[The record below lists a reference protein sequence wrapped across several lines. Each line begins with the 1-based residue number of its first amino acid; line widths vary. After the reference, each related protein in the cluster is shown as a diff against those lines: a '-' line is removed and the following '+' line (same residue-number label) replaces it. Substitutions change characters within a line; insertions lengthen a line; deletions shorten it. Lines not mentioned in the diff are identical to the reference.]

1 MPLMTSVPPSLRELM
16 AERPVL
22 GTFLKIPR
30 FEVVDLLALAGFD
43 FVVCDY
49 EHSQM
54 SVGEACDVV
63 RAGRARGL
71 PVLVR
76 VPALD
81 RGDINRLLE
90 AGAAGIQLA
99 RGSGAAA
106 GQLRQL
112 VSYPPLGTRSVSL
125 SQPAADYGIGVSLLE
140 HFERSNSSILA
151 VGQFETAD
159 YADGIDA
166 AMEALGVAFIGPVD
180 LSVDLGTP
188 GQLDS
193 EPMRDAKA
201 FVEAAGARHGV
212 PMGIFAGSPEAAA
225 DAAARGYR
233 YIVAGSDL
241 TMLSGGARE
250 FSSLLQPAG

>member
-1 MPLMTSVPPSLRELM
+1 MSLPTSLRGLM

-30 FEVVDLLALAGFD
+30 FEIVDILALSGFD
-43 FVVCDY
+43 FLVCDY

-99 RGSGAAA
+99 RGSGPAA
-106 GQLRQL
+106 GELRKL

-125 SQPAADYGIGVSLLE
+125 AQPAADYGMGVTLAG
-140 HFERSNSSILA
+140 HFERSNSTVLA

-166 AMEALGVAFIGPVD
+166 AMAALDVAFIGPVD

-188 GQLDS
+188 GEQDS
-193 EPMRDAKA
+193 APMRAA
-201 FVEAAGARHGV
+201 AEAIEAAAAARGV
-212 PMGIFAGSPEAAA
+212 PMGIFAGSAEAAA
-225 DAAARGYR
+225 DAVARGYR

-241 TMLSGGARE
+241 TMLAGGARQ
-250 FSSLLQPAG
+250 FSGLLQAAGG

>member
-1 MPLMTSVPPSLRELM
+1 MDLRSLI
-16 AERPVL
+16 AERPAL

-30 FEVVDLLALAGFD
+30 FEIVDLLALAGFD
-43 FVVCDY
+43 FAVCDY

-54 SVGEACDVV
+54 SVREACDIV
-63 RAGRARGL
+63 RAGRARAL

-106 GQLRQL
+106 SELRRL

-125 SQPAADYGIGVSLLE
+125 AQPAADYGIGTTLAG
-140 HFERSNSSILA
+140 HFERSNNSVLA

-159 YADGIDA
+159 YHDGIDA
-166 AMEALGVAFIGPVD
+166 AMAALDVAFIGPVD

-193 EPMRDAKA
+193 GPMRTATA
-201 FVEAAGARHGV
+201 AIEAAAAAHGV

-225 DAAARGYR
+225 DASGRGYR

-241 TMLSGGARE
+241 NMIAAGARQ
-250 FSSLLQPAG
+250 FAAIPQPA

>member
-1 MPLMTSVPPSLRELM
+1 MEGLRALLS
-16 AERPVL
+16 ERPVV

-30 FEVVDLLALAGFD
+30 FEVVDLLALSGFD

-49 EHSQM
+49 EHAQM
-54 SVGEACDVV
+54 SINQACDIV
-63 RAGRARGL
+63 RAGLARAL
-71 PVLVR
+71 PVVVR

-99 RGSGAAA
+99 RGSGPA
-106 GQLRQL
+106 GQELKRL
-112 VSYPPLGTRSVSL
+112 VSYPPRGTRSVSL
-125 SQPAADYGIGVSLLE
+125 SQPAANYGLRTSLTE
-140 HFERSNSSILA
+140 HFERSNGSVLA

-159 YADGIDA
+159 YADGMDA
-166 AMEALGVAFIGPVD
+166 AMVDLDVAFIGPVD

-193 EPMRDAKA
+193 APMRKA
-201 FVEAAGARHGV
+201 QKDIEVAAARHGV
-212 PMGIFAGSPEAAA
+212 PMGIFAGSPQAAA
-225 DAAARGYR
+225 AAVENGYR

-241 TMLSGGARE
+241 TMLAGGAKE
-250 FSSLLQPAG
+250 FEAVLRGA

>member
-1 MPLMTSVPPSLRELM
+1 MDSLRNLL
-16 AERPVL
+16 ADRPVI

-30 FEVVDLLALAGFD
+30 FEIVDLLALSGFD

-49 EHSQM
+49 EHAQM
-54 SVGEACDVV
+54 SVNDACDIV
-63 RAGRARGL
+63 RAGLARSL
-71 PVLVR
+71 PVVVR

-99 RGSGAAA
+99 RGSGPA
-106 GQLRQL
+106 GQELKRL
-112 VSYPPLGTRSVSL
+112 VSYPPRGTRSVSL
-125 SQPAADYGIGVSLLE
+125 SQPAADYGLRASLAD
-140 HFERSNSSILA
+140 HFQQSNGSVLA

-166 AMEALGVAFIGPVD
+166 AMADLDVAFIGPVD

-193 EPMRDAKA
+193 APMLQAQRDIE
-201 FVEAAGARHGV
+201 VAAARHGV
-212 PMGIFAGSPEAAA
+212 PMGIFAGSPQAAA
-225 DAAARGYR
+225 AAVKKGYR

-241 TMLSGGARE
+241 TMLAGGAKE
-250 FSSLLQPAG
+250 FGAVLRGA